1 VQFSSWSPGGVANLW
16 EVDPE
21 DGSLL
26 MRRLQDVS
34 PFLERNHQIREHGNW
49 RGEDNDFWHAASIPN
64 VILEKWFNEGI
75 TKSVLLTH
83 PDDWPVVRRLLNGEY
98 KYLKTMPKNI

>member
-1 VQFSSWSPGGVANLW
+1 VQFSSWSPGAVANL
-16 EVDPE
+16 VDVDNE

-26 MRRLQDVS
+26 MRRMQDVS
-34 PFLERNHQIREHGNW
+34 PYLERNHQIREHGNW

-64 VILEKWFNEGI
+64 VILEKWYNEGI
-75 TKSVLLTH
+75 TQSVFLTH

-98 KYLKTMPKNI
+98 KFLKTMPKNL